1 MRRKALISSR
11 RGSVS
16 VEVLMS
22 TSVFVVL
29 IISVFWISARVFA
42 AVYGM
47 DAMSSGAGL
56 SMLTIS
62 I

>member
-1 MRRKALISSR
+1 MRKKTLMSSR
-11 RGSVS
+11 QGSTS

-22 TSVFVVL
+22 IAVFVAL

-42 AVYGM
+42 TVYGM

-56 SMLTIS
+56 SMLDIF

>member
-1 MRRKALISSR
+1 MSRKTVTSSR
-11 RGSVS
+11 FGLVS

-22 TSVFVVL
+22 ISVFVVL
-29 IISVFWISARVFA
+29 IVSVFWISARVFA

>member
-1 MRRKALISSR
+1 MNKKALISSR
-11 RGSVS
+11 HGAVS

-22 TSVFVVL
+22 ISVFVVM
-29 IISVFWISARVFA
+29 IITVFWVSARVFA

-56 SMLTIS
+56 STLNIS
-62 I
+62 F

>member
-1 MRRKALISSR
+1 MSRKTVTSSR
-11 RGSVS
+11 FGLVS

-22 TSVFVVL
+22 ISVFVVL

-42 AVYGM
+42 AVYGT